1 MKKGGYQIIDF
12 KGKSFTVGTGMV
24 CDGVYELIES
34 TTKTI
39 LVSGLVI
46 ANLDYH
52 DAYVNFKVNASNF
65 EGDLYGYTIEV
76 QNNDVVTIKNA

>member
-1 MKKGGYQIIDF
+1 
-12 KGKSFTVGTGMV
+12 MV

-34 TTKTI
+34 STKAL

-46 ANLDYH
+46 DKLDYH

-76 QNNDVVTIKNA
+76 QDNDVVTIKNA